1 MTDIVFE
8 NRRFDPDSTPFHD
21 LAKAMAKA
29 FGYTADLALDQHLAQ
44 LVRLRVAQI
53 NNCSYCL
60 ILHSETSRNV
70 GIHPAKVDNLGSWWE
85 SELFNP
91 AEQAALAYCDAL
103 TAGNAPGFS
112 DLHDGVAAHFDSTEV
127 AELAAIIINMNV
139 WTRLKLAQGA
149 TPVAAPTEVSP

>member
-1 MTDIVFE
+1 MTDVVFE
-8 NRRFDPDSTPFHD
+8 NQRLDPDLTSFHD
-21 LAKAMAKA
+21 LAKSMAKE

-60 ILHSETSRNV
+60 ILHAETSRIR
-70 GIHPAKVDNLGSWWE
+70 GIHPAKIDNLGSWWE
-85 SELFNP
+85 SELFDP

-103 TAGNAPGFS
+103 TAGNAPGFG
-112 DLHDGVAAHFDSTEV
+112 DIHDRAAEHFGATEI
-127 AELAAIIINMNV
+127 AELAAVIINMNV

-149 TPVAAPTEVSP
+149 TPVFAP

>member
-8 NRRFDPDSTPFHD
+8 NRRFDPDLTAFHD

-44 LVRLRVAQI
+44 LVRLRVAQL

-60 ILHSETSRNV
+60 ILHAETSRTI
-70 GIHPAKVDNLGSWWE
+70 GIHPAKVDNLASWWE
-85 SELFNP
+85 SGLFDA

-103 TAGNAPGFS
+103 TAGNAPGFGAV
-112 DLHDGVAAHFDSTEV
+112 HDEAATHFDQTEI
-127 AELAAIIINMNV
+127 AELAAIVINMNV

-149 TPVAAPTEVSP
+149 TPVNASSDRST

>member
-8 NRRFDPDSTPFHD
+8 NRRFDPDLTGFHD
-21 LAKAMAKA
+21 HAKAMAKA

-60 ILHSETSRNV
+60 ILHAETSRTV
-70 GIHPAKVDNLGSWWE
+70 GIHPAKIDNLGSWWE
-85 SELFNP
+85 SELFDP

-103 TAGNAPGFS
+103 TAENAPGFG
-112 DLHDGVAAHFDSTEV
+112 DVHERAADHFDATEI

-139 WTRLKLAQGA
+139 WTRLRLAQGA
-149 TPVAAPTEVSP
+149 TPVAASIDATP